1 MAKIPIHIAK
11 LLEMGECQTLDF
23 KFEISNA
30 QKIAKTLVAFANT
43 EGGTLLIG
51 VKDNGTIAGIRTE
64 EEIYMV
70 ESAAYIYS
78 RPKIKFQ
85 VKDWFIEGKQIL
97 EIIIPK
103 KTDTPFLAKD
113 TDNTWKPYIRIGDQN
128 FVANNVLLRYWTE
141 KNNPKKQIKITYSRK
156 EELLL
161 DYIKEY
167 EKITLETFCLHAQIT
182 QAQAEDIL
190 ANFLILDILEIVISE
205 KEIFYRY
212 KKE

>member
-1 MAKIPIHIAK
+1 MSKIPIHIAK
-11 LLEMGECQTLDF
+11 LLEKGECQTLDF

-51 VKDNGTIAGIRTE
+51 VKDNGTIAGIRTN
-64 EEIYMV
+64 EEIYMI
-70 ESAAYIYS
+70 ESAANIYS

-85 VKDWFIEGKQIL
+85 VKDWFIDGKQIL
-97 EIIIPK
+97 EIVIPK
-103 KTDTPFLAKD
+103 KTTTPYLAKD
-113 TDNTWKPYIRIGDQN
+113 YDETWKPYIRKGDQN
-128 FVANNVLLRYWTE
+128 FLANNVLLRYWNE
-141 KNNPKKQIKITYSRK
+141 KNNEKKQVKITYSRK

-167 EKITLETFCLHAQIT
+167 EKITIETFCLHAQIT

-190 ANFLILDILEIVISE
+190 VNFLILDIIEMVITD
-205 KEIFYRY
+205 KECFYKY
-212 KKE
+212 KNE